1 MKKDQTSI
9 FGDVVR
15 RFTSHGGTVIMLAHT
30 NKHRGPDGKLIYS
43 GTSDLMDDADGSY
56 SLDIVNEDPS
66 THIRTVVF
74 ESLKARGDVALEA
87 TYRYNYDNGISY
99 LARLE
104 SIEEVTAE
112 DRKADLGQ
120 VGDKVTAA
128 SSATAEAVAEQE
140 GEKAGDGAD
149 AAADDVVEDAAHEP
163 DFEVEDEHGA
173 IPSGDDSGDSDD
185 DSPHEDTG
193 RADLSAEE
201 LRAKRQAAIADE
213 YTDVE

>member
-1 MKKDQTSI
+1 MFNAHYEEIEFTLPPRSL
-9 FGDVVR
+9 GVR
-15 RFTSHGGTVIMLAHT
+15 WQLLVDTTEDIGYPIEAAIVEAKGTITVPARSTMLL
-30 NKHRGPDGKLIYS
+30 KQIEGPEWDE
-43 GTSDLMDDADGSY
+43 
-56 SLDIVNEDPS
+56 NEE
-66 THIRTVVF
+66 TEV
-74 ESLKARGDVALEA
+74 
-87 TYRYNYDNGISY
+87 
-99 LARLE
+99 
-104 SIEEVTAE
+104 VTAE